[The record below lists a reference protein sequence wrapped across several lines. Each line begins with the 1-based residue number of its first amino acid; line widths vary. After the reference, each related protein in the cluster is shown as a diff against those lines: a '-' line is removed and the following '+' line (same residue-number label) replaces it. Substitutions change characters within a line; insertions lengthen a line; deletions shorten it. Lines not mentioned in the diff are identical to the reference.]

1 MYIPPAANAVNFTLK
16 TYTAPSISSV
26 NFELGGAIAA
36 FGQVLVSGVWKVVS
50 AMQVTVSGAWKPV
63 TKAQVCVGESWKEL
77 V

>member
-1 MYIPPAANAVNFTLK
+1 MAFNISLGNSGAAFNIAF
-16 TYTAPSISSV
+16 
-26 NFELGGAIAA
+26 GGAPA